1 MEPELSSCTSSA
13 GSIFR
18 ADSFKQRD
26 APLPPDDPLRAAAA
40 AIRQADALLFATGA
54 GMGVD
59 SGLGTYRGTNAGN
72 FGVDY
77 EEICQPRWFEESP
90 EGSPELAWGFWSRCF
105 HAYKDSTPHAGYE
118 LLCRWGKR
126 ASNGCFSLTSNV
138 DGHWLRSGIGE
149 DSVWEVHGSVHHL
162 QDCRYSRFRANE
174 RCEVFSEDVW
184 TADPAV
190 MAAMTPPAWWENDL
204 FSQISYETRS
214 FT

>member
-1 MEPELSSCTSSA
+1 MEPELSSTSSA

-26 APLPPDDPLRAAAA
+26 APMPPDDPLRAAAA

-72 FGVDY
+72 FGVDTRRSVSRDGLRSLLRAH
-77 EEICQPRWFEESP
+77 QNWRGAS
-90 EGSPELAWGFWSRCF
+90 GRSRCF

-174 RCEVFSEDVW
+174 RCEIFSEDVW